1 MGVIRFLF
9 SFPWGTLATSTSVT
23 VVTGIAIIGM
33 GAPPVILVPV
43 TWGSMTIYGLL
54 SHRFEHRLDRR

>member
-1 MGVIRFLF
+1 MGMIRFLF
-9 SFPWGTLATSTSVT
+9 SFPWGTLASSMLVT

-43 TWGSMTIYGLL
+43 TWGGMTIYGFL
-54 SHRFEHRLDRR
+54 SHRFDQRLGRR